1 MRTRLLV
8 SLLAASALVLAA
20 TASASAAPFVATFHA
35 PNHSPKAGK
44 EWPVTVTAK
53 TKSGRKLHA
62 TALYEIIEPV
72 SGFTCKEGPD
82 PGHPSKTAKC
92 AAGPRGSK
100 PWPFFGVMHDRTF
113 IWPSRALN
121 IRLILRTVV
130 TVKGLGTVNL
140 NWSVKVHR

>member
-1 MRTRLLV
+1 MRTRLIV

-44 EWPVTVTAK
+44 KWPVTVTAK

-62 TALYEIIEPV
+62 TALYEFV
-72 SGFTCKEGPD
+72 FGGQVMCKEGPD
-82 PGHPSKTAKC
+82 PGHPSKSDKC
-92 AAGPRGSK
+92 AAGRRGSK
-100 PWPFFGVMHDRTF
+100 PWPFFGVMHDNTY
-113 IWPSRALN
+113 IWPRRAIGFPLT
-121 IRLILRTVV
+121 LRTVV